1 MSAPVVVGI
10 DGSEIAEHALR
21 FAAREADLRGTRL
34 VVAHAGDLP
43 DYDAG
48 EPAPPEV
55 RQFADILRREA
66 VATVA
71 ARHPH
76 VACETVVRDG
86 DPSELLLELGAEAA
100 LVVVGT
106 HRFGRLAGFV
116 LGSVS
121 QRVAAQATG
130 PVVAISGPCEQQSGP
145 VLLGASTTPGGLEAM
160 RFAAAEARLRSTTLH
175 VVRAVSAEDW
185 AVLTTEFTA
194 TPADLR
200 EVAEAQ
206 LDAVVVAVTR
216 EFPDVDVTA
225 ELSMADPFV
234 ALLKYAED
242 AQLTVIGAR
251 RADESRL
258 SRLGP
263 VATWLLHHT
272 TGALAVV
279 GHPRAE
285 SANAAATEAETAA
298 AP

>member
-10 DGSEIAEHALR
+10 DGSEVAEHALR
-21 FAAREADLRGTRL
+21 FAAREADLRGRRL

-43 DYDAG
+43 NYDTG
-48 EPAPPEV
+48 EPAPPAV
-55 RQFADILRREA
+55 RQFGDILRREA

-76 VACETVVRDG
+76 VDCETVVRDG
-86 DPSELLLELGAEAA
+86 DPGDLLLELGAEAA
-100 LVVVGT
+100 LLVVGT

-121 QRVAAQATG
+121 QRVAAQANC
-130 PVVAISGPCEQQSGP
+130 PVVAVSGPCEQRSGP
-145 VLLGASTTPGGLEAM
+145 VLLGASTTPGGREAM
-160 RFAAAEARLRSTTLH
+160 RFAGAEARSRSTNLH

-185 AVLTTEFTA
+185 AVLTTELTA

-200 EVAEAQ
+200 EVAESQ
-206 LDAVVVAVTR
+206 LDAVLAAAAL
-216 EFPDVDVTA
+216 EFPDVPITS

-242 AQLTVIGAR
+242 AQLTVVGAR
-251 RADESRL
+251 RPDESRL

-263 VATWLLHHT
+263 VATWLLHHA

-279 GHPRAE
+279 GHPRRE
-285 SANAAATEAETAA
+285 PETRPAGT
-298 AP
+298 